1 MLIFL
6 HITRTG
12 GLCLRAIIRRGLPS
26 RIGNKDFLFRVP
38 EHNDPNKAI
47 SNWIKK
53 KGKPP
58 IICHAH
64 YVGYGIHKSIK
75 SEYTYITMLR
85 EPVARGVSVLLDR
98 RSSGSDGSKVDV
110 DMVLWGDIQKSFEEG
125 RTLHI
130 MRARTD
136 NVITRTLGC
145 QDGVIK
151 FGDDKPCTEE
161 TFNRALVNI
170 KKNINLVLL
179 NERFDESVILL
190 KSLYNLDRPYYFR
203 INRRTKKSSLSVFT
217 NEQIE
222 FIKERDKFDI
232 KLYKAAENIFQVK
245 LNETFK
251 DPLFELKKYRK
262 KNNFYGSMLYFLDHI
277 SPKPFFS
284 EKQLLYLK
292 YKQYKVQKILSSK

>member
-6 HITRTG
+6 HIGRTG
-12 GLCLRAIIRRGLPS
+12 GYCLRAIIKRGLPS
-26 RIGNKDFLFRVP
+26 YIRNKDLYISVP
-38 EHNDPNKAI
+38 SNDPNKAI

-58 IICHAH
+58 IICYAH

-85 EPVARGVSVLLDR
+85 EPVARAVSILSSE
-98 RSSGSDGSKVDV
+98 RSSGVDGSKVNV
-110 DMVLWGDIQKSFEEG
+110 DTVLWGDIPKSFEEG
-125 RTLHI
+125 LI
-130 MRARTD
+130 FKIQRARTD

-145 QDGVIK
+145 QDGEIK

-190 KSLYNLDRPYYFR
+190 KSLYNMNRPYYFK
-203 INRRTKKSSLSVFT
+203 INRKTKKSSLSVFT

-232 KLYKAAENIFQVK
+232 KLYKAAENILQVK

-262 KNNFYGSMLYFLDHI
+262 KNNFYGSILYFLDHI
-277 SPKPFFS
+277 SPRPFFG
-284 EKQLLYLK
+284 EKQLLSLK
-292 YKQYKVQKILSSK
+292 YRQYKARKILSSK